1 MHAAPNSNT
10 TRPINIPIGPPAVK
24 SEAKAVQIPDTA
36 PVIVAI
42 RVFIFVTT
50 AAPIIVVLAIK
61 DNSLKVL
68 NSLLHYLY
76 C

>member
-1 MHAAPNSNT
+1 MHAAPNSTT

-50 AAPIIVVLAIK
+50 AAPIIVVPAIK
-61 DNSLKVL
+61 DNSLNASVII
-68 NSLLHYLY
+68 
-76 C
+76 